1 MNPEQ
6 TLSPFEQLQKQAYKN
21 IIRANYTQ
29 AASFYEQAITTQPE
43 IKSHYWYLGLVLLL
57 QGQEVEAQTTWLM
70 AMMDGD
76 AEQVEEWT
84 AQLSLILQ
92 EEASRR
98 ESVEEYATGWTL
110 RQQIREICPTDIE
123 NLLKL
128 LQLALKLETY
138 TGEELTD
145 FRVLELLKGL
155 QIAPN
160 WDLLMSVLQSVLNYA
175 PHHPTTLELA
185 EICVESVSEEA
196 HGVKCLNILL
206 PAAVEIAFAKKLHLV
221 AIFISEL
228 ALRLDPKNSEV
239 LRHLSAFY
247 QYIDEYK
254 KGIEAAEL
262 QYSVSEELTKKI
274 PANLALIRALMAAG
288 GHWDEACAAVQR
300 QKLLLEELVELQPM
314 ELEPIT
320 VSRCINSS
328 FFFPYFQD
336 SPQEFRTLQNQVSQL
351 CQANIETYDHERVK
365 KYREGHRDRK
375 QKRTIN
381 KPLKI
386 GYVSHCFRNHSVGWL
401 ARWLMQHHDRE
412 RFEINGYFVICDPI
426 SYEPLH
432 QWYLGQ
438 FSQVFKSKSVWETA
452 EKIYED
458 EIDILI
464 DLDSITLDLSS
475 ELMMR
480 RPAPI
485 QVTWLGWDASGIPNV
500 DYFIADP
507 YVLPN
512 SAQEYYVEK
521 IWRLPQ
527 TYIAVDGFEVGIPT
541 LRREHLEI
549 ANDAV
554 IYLSG
559 QKGYKRHPDT
569 VRLQMQIIK
578 EVPNSYFLIKGGGD
592 KDSIKSLFIQIADE
606 VGVDSNRL
614 RFLKSELTEASHR
627 ANLGIA
633 DIVLDTF
640 PYNGATTTL
649 EVLWMGIP
657 MVTKVGEQFAARNS
671 YTMMKNAGISEGIA
685 WTDQE
690 YVEWGIRLGKEEAL
704 RQKVA
709 WKLHQSRQTSPL
721 WKGKEFTQ
729 EMENAYEQMWEKY
742 IKNELADH

>member
-6 TLSPFEQLQKQAYKN
+6 ALSASEQGQQQAYKN
-21 IIRANYTQ
+21 IIRGNYTQ
-29 AASFYEQAITTQPE
+29 AASYYEQAIAAAPDVN
-43 IKSHYWYLGLVLLL
+43 HYWYLGLVLLL

-70 AMMDGD
+70 AMMEGES
-76 AEQVEEWT
+76 EQVEEWT
-84 AQLSLILQ
+84 AQLSSVLQ
-92 EEASRR
+92 KEASRR
-98 ESVEEYATGWTL
+98 ESLEEHSVAWAI
-110 RQQIREICPTDIE
+110 RQQIREICPTDIN
-123 NLLKL
+123 NLLHL

-145 FRVLELLKGL
+145 LGVLELLKGL
-155 QIAPN
+155 QVAPN
-160 WDLLMSVLQSVLNYA
+160 WELLMSVLQSVLDYA
-175 PHHPTTLELA
+175 PHPPTTLELA
-185 EICVESVSEEA
+185 EVCLALIREETQ
-196 HGVKCLNILL
+196 GLKFINILI
-206 PAAVEIAFAKKLHLV
+206 PAIVDIAFSKKLHLV
-221 AIFISEL
+221 AISLAEL
-228 ALRLDPKNSEV
+228 GLRLDPKNTEI

-247 QYIDEYK
+247 QYVDEYK

-274 PANLALIRALMAAG
+274 PANLTLTKALMAAG
-288 GHWDEACAAVQR
+288 GHWEEACSAVQR

-314 ELEPIT
+314 QLDPIT

-336 SPQEFRTLQNQVSQL
+336 SPQEFRQLQNQVAQL
-351 CQANIETYDHERVK
+351 CQANIEVYDQERVE
-365 KYREGHRDRK
+365 KYRKGLLERK
-375 QKRTIN
+375 QQKTKN

-401 ARWLMQHHDRE
+401 ARWLMQHHDHE
-412 RFEINGYFVICDPI
+412 RFEINGYFVICDPL

-438 FSQVFKSKSVWETA
+438 FSQVYKSKSVWETA
-452 EKIYED
+452 EKIYYD

-464 DLDSITLDLSS
+464 DLDSITLDLTC
-475 ELMMR
+475 ELMAR
-480 RPAPI
+480 KPAPI

-512 SAQEYYVEK
+512 SAQEYYTEK

-527 TYIAVDGFEVGIPT
+527 TYIAVDGFEIGVPT

-549 ANDAV
+549 ENNAV
-554 IYLSG
+554 VYLSG
-559 QKGYKRHPDT
+559 QKGYKRNPDT

-592 KDSIKSLFIQIADE
+592 KDSIKSLFIQIAEE

-614 RFLKSELTEASHR
+614 RFLKSEPTEASHR

-633 DIVLDTF
+633 DVVLDTY

-657 MVTKVGEQFAARNS
+657 LVTRVGEQFAARNS
-671 YTMMKNAGISEGIA
+671 YTMMKNVGITEGIA

-690 YVEWGIRLGKEEAL
+690 YVEWGIRLGKDQSL
-704 RQKVA
+704 RQQVA
-709 WKLHQSRQTSPL
+709 WKLRLSRQTSPL
-721 WKGKEFTQ
+721 WKGKQFTRD
-729 EMENAYEQMWEKY
+729 MENAYEQMWQKY
-742 IKNELADH
+742 MET